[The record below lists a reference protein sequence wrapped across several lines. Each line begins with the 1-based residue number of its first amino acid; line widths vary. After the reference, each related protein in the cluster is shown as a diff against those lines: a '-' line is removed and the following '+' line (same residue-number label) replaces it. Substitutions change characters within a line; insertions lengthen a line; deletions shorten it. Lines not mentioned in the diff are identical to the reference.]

1 MPSIRISK
9 KTSSWLVALF
19 FLMLTAL
26 GLFTSADYGQP
37 WDEPWEQDILRL
49 NLNQYAAAFGQ
60 PGQLSPRSSMP
71 WPQSDMIADSVE
83 KDHGECAYYLTYWLM
98 LDETLP
104 AATAMAIWHAYTWL
118 LFMAGAAALW
128 FICRHLGLSRLLS
141 CVATLFLVLS
151 PRMFAEGHYNNKDVV
166 LLALVL
172 LTLWQA
178 LRLMEKP
185 TFSRA
190 LFFSLAG
197 AATMNTK
204 IIGLLVWGLC
214 AMVVLIRQMAGRRMT
229 GRVWLIGL
237 VSLLSFFGFYALITP
252 ALWADPAG
260 YLGYVLGNAANFSRW
275 ENYVLYRG
283 AIYHLKNVDLPRSY
297 LPYMILVTTPLWLML
312 LIGIGQVFAIGR
324 FTNLRKKPFSD
335 DTGMVLMLL
344 TLLWLLPLAYDIIA
358 QPTIYN
364 GWRHF
369 YFIFGPMLALSA
381 YGLKRA
387 DDWLRSL
394 KTPAF
399 HRIAAGALAV
409 CMAFTGTQIA
419 LNHPNQYTYY
429 NTLVGNRSDLPTYLE
444 LDYWN
449 VSVLAT
455 LRSLLTQIA
464 SGEQNTITGS
474 DYASQTGLT
483 SAYALLDSDGQD
495 KLRVLPQGSLG
506 AKYVLVNSTYA
517 TLNYWKPEK
526 NMQIVAE
533 TRSFGQVLSRVYL
546 RSGR

>member
-1 MPSIRISK
+1 MPSIKRSK
-9 KTSSWLVALF
+9 KASTWLVVLF
-19 FLMLTAL
+19 FLALTAL
-26 GLFTSADYGQP
+26 GLVTSADYGQP

-49 NLNQYAAAFGQ
+49 NLNQYAAAFGLS
-60 PGQLSPRSSMP
+60 GQLNPRSTMP
-71 WPQSDMIADSVE
+71 WPQSGVIADSVE
-83 KDHGECAYYLTYWLM
+83 KDHGECAYYPTYWLM
-98 LDETLP
+98 LDESLP
-104 AATAMAIWHAYTWL
+104 ATTAMTVWHAYTWL
-118 LFMAGAAALW
+118 LFMAGAVALW
-128 FICRHLGLSRLLS
+128 FICRRLGLSQLLS
-141 CVATLFLVLS
+141 CVATLFLILS

-166 LLALVL
+166 LLALIL

-185 TFSRA
+185 TFPRA
-190 LFFSLAG
+190 LLFALAG
-197 AATMNTK
+197 AAAANTK

-214 AMVVLIRQMAGRRMT
+214 ALAVLIRQVAGKRMN

-237 VSLLSFFGFYALITP
+237 ASLLSFFGFYALLTP

-312 LIGIGQVFAIGR
+312 LFGIGQVFAFGR
-324 FTNLRKKPFSD
+324 FANLRKKPFAD
-335 DTGMVLMLL
+335 DTAMALMLF
-344 TLLWLLPLAYDIIA
+344 TLLWLLPLAYDVIT

-369 YFIFGPMLALSA
+369 YFIYAPMLALAA
-381 YGLKRA
+381 YGLKRVG
-387 DDWLRSL
+387 DWLRSL
-394 KTPAF
+394 KTPVF
-399 HRIAAGALAV
+399 HRIGTGALVV

-419 LNHPNQYTYY
+419 LSHPNQYTYY
-429 NTLVGNRSDLPTYLE
+429 NALVSNHGDITAYLE

-449 VSVLAT
+449 ISVLAT
-455 LRSLLTQIA
+455 LRSLLAQIA
-464 SGEQNTITGS
+464 PGEQKTITGS
-474 DYASQTGLT
+474 DYSSQTGLT
-483 SAYALLDSDGQD
+483 SAYALLGSDEQA
-495 KLRVLPQGSLG
+495 KLRVLPQRSLG

-526 NMQIVAE
+526 NIQVVAE
-533 TRSFGQVLSRVYL
+533 TRSFGQALSMVYQRL
-546 RSGR
+546 GK